1 MSNIIIK
8 DKEILVKEYKS
19 QRVVTLYD
27 IAKVHNKVV
36 NDVTKTFNNNRNKF
50 IEGIE
55 FFSLTPIEFS
65 ELFPSVQDFIPNNVK
80 EIILFTEYGYLLICK
95 PFKDDLSWEVQ
106 RILIDNYFKIKES
119 TTPRTFAE
127 ALRLAADQA
136 EQIEKLELDNKL
148 KQQRILEMEPKEN
161 YYDKILQSKELLTIT
176 QIAKDYGMTGIE
188 MNQKLKELGVQ
199 YKQGKI
205 WLLKEK
211 YQTQGYTKTKTV
223 SYNHSDG
230 TPDSNTYTCWT
241 QKGRLF
247 LYDLLKHNN
256 VLPLIEQEEVDE

>member
-1 MSNIIIK
+1 MPNIIIK
-8 DKEILVKEYKS
+8 DKEILVKEYKN

-27 IAKVHNKVV
+27 IANVHNKVT
-36 NDVTKTFNNNRNKF
+36 NDVTKIFNNNRDKF
-50 IEGIE
+50 IEGVE
-55 FFSLTPIEFS
+55 FFSLTPTEFS
-65 ELFPSVQDFIPNNVK
+65 ELFPSVQNFIPNNVK
-80 EIILFTEYGYLLICK
+80 EIILFTEYGYLLMCK
-95 PFKDDLSWEVQ
+95 PFKDDLSWEIQ
-106 RILIDNYFKIKES
+106 RTLIDIYFKIKKL

-230 TPDSNTYTCWT
+230 TPDNNTYTCWT

>member
-1 MSNIIIK
+1 MLVKVENNNG
-8 DKEILVKEYKS
+8 ILVTTS
-19 QRVVTLYD
+19 NRVAEELGVLHKDLLEKIDKYTSKFSSAEVSAQFYIPSNYVSSNYLITKKG
-27 IAKVHNKVV
+27 IAQLVGGYSSAVEKAFELNVAYINEFEKMEE
-36 NDVTKTFNNNRNKF
+36 F
-50 IEGIE
+50 IR
-55 FFSLTPIEFS
+55 S
-65 ELFPSVQDFIPNNVK
+65 K
-80 EIILFTEYGYLLICK
+80 
-95 PFKDDLSWEVQ
+95 
-106 RILIDNYFKIKES
+106 
-119 TTPRTFAE
+119 TPRTFAE

-136 EQIEKLELDNKL
+136 EQIEKLELDNKI

-188 MNQKLKELGVQ
+188 MNQKLKELDVQ

-211 YQTQGYTKTKTV
+211 HQTQGYTKTKTV
-223 SYNHSDG
+223 PFVHSDG

-247 LYDLLKHNN
+247 LYDLLKQNKI
-256 VLPLIEQEEVDE
+256 LPLIEREEVDE

>member
-1 MSNIIIK
+1 M
-8 DKEILVKEYKS
+8 LVKVENINGVLVTTSNRVADELNVRHDHLMNKIDGYISKFNSPELSGQFYISSNYVSSNGRTVRNYLITKKGIAQLVGGYSSAVEKAFELNVTYINEFERMEEFIKS
-19 QRVVTLYD
+19 
-27 IAKVHNKVV
+27 K
-36 NDVTKTFNNNRNKF
+36 
-50 IEGIE
+50 
-55 FFSLTPIEFS
+55 
-65 ELFPSVQDFIPNNVK
+65 
-80 EIILFTEYGYLLICK
+80 
-95 PFKDDLSWEVQ
+95 
-106 RILIDNYFKIKES
+106 
-119 TTPRTFAE
+119 TPRTFAE
-127 ALRLAADQA
+127 ALRLVADQA

-161 YYDKILQSKELLTIT
+161 YYDKILQSKKLLTIT
-176 QIAKDYGMTGIE
+176 QIAKDYGMTGID

-199 YKQGKI
+199 YKKGKI

-256 VLPLIEQEEVDE
+256 ILPLIEQEGEDE

>member
-8 DKEILVKEYKS
+8 DKEVLVKEYKN

-55 FFSLTPIEFS
+55 FFSLTPTEFS

-80 EIILFTEYGYLLICK
+80 EIILFTEYGYLLMCK
-95 PFKDDLSWEVQ
+95 PFKDDLSWDVQ
-106 RILIDNYFKIKES
+106 RILIDSYFKIKES

-176 QIAKDYGMTGIE
+176 QIAKDYGMTGID

-223 SYNHSDG
+223 SFLHSNG

-256 VLPLIEQEEVDE
+256 ILPLIEQEGEDE

>member
-8 DKEILVKEYKS
+8 DKEILVKEYKN

-27 IAKVHNKVV
+27 IANVHNKVT
-36 NDVTKTFNNNRNKF
+36 NDVTKIFNNNRDKF
-50 IEGIE
+50 IEGVE
-55 FFSLTPIEFS
+55 FFSLTPTEFS
-65 ELFPSVQDFIPNNVK
+65 ELFPSVQNFIPNNVK

-95 PFKDDLSWEVQ
+95 PFKDDLSWEIQ
-106 RILIDNYFKIKES
+106 RTLIDSYFKIKEL
-119 TTPRTFAE
+119 TIPRTFAE

-148 KQQRILEMEPKEN
+148 KQQRIFEMEPKEN

-176 QIAKDYGMTGIE
+176 QIAKDYGMTGID

>member
-8 DKEILVKEYKS
+8 DKEILVKEYKN
-19 QRVVTLYD
+19 QRVVTVWD
-27 IAKVHNKVV
+27 ISEVHNKEVKRI
-36 NDVTKTFNNNRNKF
+36 NELFNRNKERF
-50 IEGIE
+50 LKDYDY
-55 FFSLTPIEFS
+55 FSLTPTEFS
-65 ELFPSVQDFIPNNVK
+65 ESFKTSQNFIPNNVK
-80 EIILFTEYGYLLICK
+80 EVNVFTESGYLLLTK
-95 PFKDDLSWEVQ
+95 TFSDDLSWEIQ
-106 RILIDNYFKIKES
+106 RILISSYFKIKEL

-136 EQIEKLELDNKL
+136 EQIEKLELDNKI

-188 MNQKLKELGVQ
+188 MNQKLKELDVQ

-211 YQTQGYTKTKTV
+211 HQAQGYTKTKTV
-223 SYNHSDG
+223 PFVHSDG
-230 TPDSNTYTCWT
+230 TSDSNTYTCWT

-247 LYDLLKHNN
+247 LYDLLKQNKI
-256 VLPLIEQEEVDE
+256 LPLIEREEVHE

>member
-1 MSNIIIK
+1 MLVKVENING
-8 DKEILVKEYKS
+8 ILVTTSNRVAKELGVEHKN
-19 QRVVTLYD
+19 L
-27 IAKVHNKVV
+27 IAKINSYIEKF
-36 NDVTKTFNNNRNKF
+36 TKAENSAFDKNEFYIESTYQ
-50 IEGIE
+50 IEGNFKKYKNYLITKKGIAQLVGGYSSAVEKAFELNVAYINE
-55 FFSLTPIEFS
+55 FERMEEF
-65 ELFPSVQDFIPNNVK
+65 
-80 EIILFTEYGYLLICK
+80 
-95 PFKDDLSWEVQ
+95 
-106 RILIDNYFKIKES
+106 IKS
-119 TTPRTFAE
+119 KTPRTFAE

-176 QIAKDYGMTGIE
+176 QIAKDYGMTGID

-211 YQTQGYTKTKTV
+211 HQAQGYTKTKTA
-223 SYNHSDG
+223 SFLHSDG

-256 VLPLIEQEEVDE
+256 VLPLIEQEEADE

>member
-8 DKEILVKEYKS
+8 DKEILVKEYKN
-19 QRVVTLYD
+19 QRVVTVWD
-27 IAKVHNKVV
+27 ISEVHNKEVKRI
-36 NDVTKTFNNNRNKF
+36 NELFNRNKERF
-50 IEGIE
+50 LKDYDY
-55 FFSLTPIEFS
+55 FSLTPTEFS
-65 ELFPSVQDFIPNNVK
+65 ESFKTSQNFIPNNVK
-80 EIILFTEYGYLLICK
+80 KINVFTESGYLLLTK
-95 PFKDDLSWEVQ
+95 TFSDDLSWEIQ
-106 RILIDNYFKIKES
+106 RILISSYFKIKEL
-119 TTPRTFAE
+119 TTPRTFVE

-136 EQIEKLELDNKL
+136 EQIEKLELDNKI

-188 MNQKLKELGVQ
+188 MNQKLKELDVQ

-211 YQTQGYTKTKTV
+211 HQTQGYTKTKTV
-223 SYNHSDG
+223 PFVHSDG

-247 LYDLLKHNN
+247 LYDLLKQNKI
-256 VLPLIEQEEVDE
+256 LPLIEREEVDE

>member
-1 MSNIIIK
+1 M
-8 DKEILVKEYKS
+8 LVKVE
-19 QRVVTLYD
+19 
-27 IAKVHNKVV
+27 
-36 NDVTKTFNNNRNKF
+36 NNNGVLVTTSNRVSEELGVLHKDLLEKIDKYTSKFSSAEVSAQFYIPSNYVSSNGRTVRNYLITKKGIAQLVGGYSSAVEKAFELNVAYINEFEKMEEF
-50 IEGIE
+50 IR
-55 FFSLTPIEFS
+55 S
-65 ELFPSVQDFIPNNVK
+65 K
-80 EIILFTEYGYLLICK
+80 
-95 PFKDDLSWEVQ
+95 
-106 RILIDNYFKIKES
+106 
-119 TTPRTFAE
+119 TPRTFAE

-136 EQIEKLELDNKL
+136 EQIEKLELDNKI

-188 MNQKLKELGVQ
+188 MNQKLKELDVQ

-211 YQTQGYTKTKTV
+211 HQTQGYTKTKTV
-223 SYNHSDG
+223 PFVHSDG

-247 LYDLLKHNN
+247 LYDLLKQNKI
-256 VLPLIEQEEVDE
+256 LPLIEREEVDE